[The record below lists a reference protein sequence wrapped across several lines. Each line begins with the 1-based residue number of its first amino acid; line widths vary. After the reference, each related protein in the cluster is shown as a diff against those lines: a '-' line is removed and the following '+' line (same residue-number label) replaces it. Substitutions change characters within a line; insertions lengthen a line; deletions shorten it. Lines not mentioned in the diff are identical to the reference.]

1 MPFCFR
7 WRSSPF
13 WCCFDG
19 FVSGVCSSLLL
30 MCPVHPAGGRDRAC
44 LPLDVVVVA
53 HPHVVPGFR
62 VLATWGHLLVPCSL
76 CSPASEILSFFLGTF
91 RGGSSGISS
100 SHCWSL
106 LNWRHLSV
114 FRPTFAGG
122 RSPLWPLVWRRRSS
136 AAADRSCPGM
146 GGRLSS
152 PLSGE
157 EGCANSCILDALCIS
172 WNFFPINPGL
182 F

>member
-1 MPFCFR
+1 MPVCFG

-19 FVSGVCSSLLL
+19 FISCVCVSLSLP
-30 MCPVHPAGGRDRAC
+30 CPVLSAGGHNRAC
-44 LPLDVVVVA
+44 LPLDGRCHCSPA
-53 HPHVVPGFR
+53 CGAGCL
-62 VLATWGHLLVPCSL
+62 VLAPRGPLLVPCSL
-76 CSPASEILSFFLGTF
+76 CSPASEIRSFFLRIF

-114 FRPTFAGG
+114 FRPASASD
-122 RSPLWPLVWRRRSS
+122 RSPLWSSGWRLRSS
-136 AAADRSCPGM
+136 AAVDGSRTGM

-152 PLSGE
+152 P
-157 EGCANSCILDALCIS
+157 
-172 WNFFPINPGL
+172 P
-182 F
+182 